1 MKIFALSLFVL
12 LGTGVHAEGFHN
24 ETKDVKNI
32 ANCGDYGDDT
42 RKTKRINKRRKRKC
56 KQFAKR
62 KFAG

>member
-12 LGTGVHAEGFHN
+12 IGTGIHAEGLNN
-24 ETKDVKNI
+24 ETQKQN
-32 ANCGDYGDDT
+32 AALNCGDYGDDT
-42 RKTKRINKRRKRKC
+42 RRTKRINKRRKRKC